1 MNDLVLGLTIILIGF
16 SFYLLDRKINKI
28 EKRIKKLEELK
39 MEQKITKWK
48 SFMNVIIVELNI

>member
-16 SFYLLDRKINKI
+16 IFYLLDRKINKI

-39 MEQKITKWK
+39 MEQIITK
-48 SFMNVIIVELNI
+48 

>member
-16 SFYLLDRKINKI
+16 IFYLLDRKINKI

-39 MEQKITKWK
+39 MEQKITK
-48 SFMNVIIVELNI
+48 